1 MIIIKKKILL
11 ILAVIL
17 MGFGTL
23 YRPALADSGWDSDYD
38 SGGSWDSGSDWDSS
52 SSWDSGSDWDS
63 SSSWSSGG
71 SSISGSGGGISLVAV
86 IIVVVIIVVVV
97 SKNGGNKGGGSSNI
111 SNSINGS
118 NNISNYKD
126 IDSEKIKSIDK
137 DLNVSEFKTK
147 VFRTYK
153 DIQTAWMNFDT
164 DTIRKLT
171 TDEIYNMYS
180 SQLETL
186 KLKKQRNIMKDIELI
201 DVKIIDIHKEN
212 DVITIDAYL
221 NVKCYDY
228 VIKDA
233 TGEVTRGT
241 DKSKMNIKY
250 SCLTEEDAYGIE
262 YVAAHSWK
270 ETYTGLLP
278 DEYLNNRII
287 NIINKVERRK
297 EFIRTYNGKY
307 IGAKDKDKV
316 IGILAISTPQE
327 EKYKE
332 YGHLEA
338 IYVLKEYHGYGIG
351 KELFKI
357 AVNELKKMG
366 FNKMQLECME
376 GNDTINFYK
385 KYDGIVES
393 QIDFPIKN
401 VGIVKA
407 DIVLFEDLDKV
418 NNLLNQKSNASE
430 IKK

>member
-180 SQLETL
+180 SQLGHFSSVLLFDADLT
-186 KLKKQRNIMKDIELI
+186 
-201 DVKIIDIHKEN
+201 N
-212 DVITIDAYL
+212 DNLYFIFILDLSVPRVTSPVASFIT
-221 NVKCYDY
+221 
-228 VIKDA
+228 
-233 TGEVTRGT
+233 
-241 DKSKMNIKY
+241 
-250 SCLTEEDAYGIE
+250 
-262 YVAAHSWK
+262 
-270 ETYTGLLP
+270 
-278 DEYLNNRII
+278 
-287 NIINKVERRK
+287 
-297 EFIRTYNGKY
+297 
-307 IGAKDKDKV
+307 
-316 IGILAISTPQE
+316 
-327 EKYKE
+327 
-332 YGHLEA
+332 
-338 IYVLKEYHGYGIG
+338 
-351 KELFKI
+351 
-357 AVNELKKMG
+357 
-366 FNKMQLECME
+366 
-376 GNDTINFYK
+376 
-385 KYDGIVES
+385 
-393 QIDFPIKN
+393 
-401 VGIVKA
+401 
-407 DIVLFEDLDKV
+407 
-418 NNLLNQKSNASE
+418 
-430 IKK
+430 

>member
-1 MIIIKKKILL
+1 
-11 ILAVIL
+11 
-17 MGFGTL
+17 
-23 YRPALADSGWDSDYD
+23 
-38 SGGSWDSGSDWDSS
+38 
-52 SSWDSGSDWDS
+52 
-63 SSSWSSGG
+63 
-71 SSISGSGGGISLVAV
+71 
-86 IIVVVIIVVVV
+86 
-97 SKNGGNKGGGSSNI
+97 
-111 SNSINGS
+111 
-118 NNISNYKD
+118 
-126 IDSEKIKSIDK
+126 
-137 DLNVSEFKTK
+137 
-147 VFRTYK
+147 
-153 DIQTAWMNFDT
+153 
-164 DTIRKLT
+164 
-171 TDEIYNMYS
+171 
-180 SQLETL
+180 
-186 KLKKQRNIMKDIELI
+186 
-201 DVKIIDIHKEN
+201 
-212 DVITIDAYL
+212 
-221 NVKCYDY
+221 
-228 VIKDA
+228 
-233 TGEVTRGT
+233 
-241 DKSKMNIKY
+241 MNIKY
-250 SCLTEEDAYGIE
+250 SYSTEEDAYGIE

-278 DEYLNNRII
+278 DEYLDNRII
-287 NIINKVERRK
+287 NINNKVERTK

-307 IGAKDKDKV
+307 IVAKDKDKV

-418 NNLLNQKSNASE
+418 NNLLNQKSNDSE
-430 IKK
+430 IKKQKF